1 MSGLTQEPPDPPV
14 RERSRGERGDRRGE
28 RVPRGRV
35 EHAEERVG
43 DARRGGRA
51 EQRQDDERRR
61 RGDAGAGAG
70 ACAAGGRL
78 ICGNGVLLRLRVLL
92 ALCVRRSDGAVNVG
106 CRSGDAA
113 IGVKHC
119 GVFGTAQNLPDFW
132 RRDGGAA
139 YGSWPTS
146 LSLAPTVG

>member
-61 RGDAGAGAG
+61 RGRERGAAERVPRREPVELRPHECDR
-70 ACAAGGRL
+70 APVRVALGRARE
-78 ICGNGVLLRLRVLL
+78 LLVDRVL
-92 ALCVRRSDGAVNVG
+92 
-106 CRSGDAA
+106 
-113 IGVKHC
+113 
-119 GVFGTAQNLPDFW
+119 
-132 RRDGGAA
+132 
-139 YGSWPTS
+139 
-146 LSLAPTVG
+146 